1 MTTAVREGLASRGLG
16 RKDGFRWRGE
26 EVSRIEALSDAV
38 FAFAVTLLVVSL
50 EVPRTFDELAAA
62 MRGFVVF
69 AVCFALLIEVWR
81 EHYTFFRRYG
91 LQDNGTIW
99 LNAALLFVTLFYVY
113 PLKFLFGIVFRGWTG
128 SPAVIH
134 QGAHEADGRAGE
146 VIREAQVPT
155 LFLIYGGGVI
165 AIYLILAVMYRRALG
180 KRQELALTPLEV
192 FDTKTSIV
200 MHVIAAAIGVLSCI
214 IAVTVPLRLAG
225 LAGYVYFLLGPAMAI
240 LGTRA
245 GRRRRKLEAASR

>member
-1 MTTAVREGLASRGLG
+1 MTTAVREGLAARGLG
-16 RKDGFRWRGE
+16 RKNGFRWRGQ

-62 MRGFVVF
+62 MRGFIVF

-128 SPAVIH
+128 SPAVIEEGGH
-134 QGAHEADGRAGE
+134 VGE
-146 VIREAQVPT
+146 VIRDVQVPS
-155 LFLIYGGGVI
+155 LFLIYGAGVI
-165 AIYLILAVMYRRALG
+165 ALYLILALMYRRALG
-180 KRQELALTPLEV
+180 KREELALTPLEV

-200 MHVIAAAIGVLSCI
+200 MHVIAAAIGVLSCV

-225 LAGYVYFLLGPAMAI
+225 LAGYVYFLFGPAMAI
-240 LGTRA
+240 LGSRA
-245 GRRRRKLEAASR
+245 GRRRRQLEAALS